1 MSDDLD
7 LDYTKIDIPEYPKPR
22 IFSAELA
29 QLDFAKLRVMGK
41 LKKKS
46 QGALAQTAL
55 YTYIIRNWPE
65 DCKRLCVEAKQK
77 GVTPEEYFQQ
87 LLNDD

>member
-1 MSDDLD
+1 MSEDLD
-7 LDYTKIDIPEYPKPR
+7 LNKVNIPEYQKPR
-22 IFSAELA
+22 IYTAELA
-29 QLDFAKLRVMGK
+29 QLDFAKLKVMGK

-55 YTYIIRNWPE
+55 YTYINKVWPE
-65 DCKRLCVEAKQK
+65 DYKRLCVEAKQK
-77 GVTPEEYFQQ
+77 GITPEEHFEQ